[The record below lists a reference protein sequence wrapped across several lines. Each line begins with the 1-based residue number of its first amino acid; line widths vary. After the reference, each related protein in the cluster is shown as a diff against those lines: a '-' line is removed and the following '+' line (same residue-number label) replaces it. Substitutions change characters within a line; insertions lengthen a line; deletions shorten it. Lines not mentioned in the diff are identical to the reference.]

1 MGAAGSTSW
10 LESLS
15 TRAGADGAA
24 RTIRSRRMRR
34 MVSRP
39 MTCQLA
45 SGPITPARTMR
56 GWFTAPVGGA
66 DGSVLCH
73 GRAVCEDRAAFAHRH
88 ARRGGRRR
96 PADDQRHRSRIEVR
110 RTLGGR
116 WADAPRDVCGP
127 KRTHCNRF
135 VRWRAKGIRA
145 DLFETL
151 AQAGGPPF
159 QVLVD
164 STAVKAHRC
173 AAGGK
178 GGSKVRLSVAR
189 GEGAR
194 PRSTRSPTA
203 PDARSPFY

>member
-1 MGAAGSTSW
+1 MGAAESTSW

-39 MTCQLA
+39 LTCQQA
-45 SGPITPARTMR
+45 SGPITAARTMR
-56 GWFTAPVGGA
+56 VWFMAPAGGPM
-66 DGSVLCH
+66 DQFIVPD
-73 GRAVCEDRAAFAHRH
+73 EQFAKIAPHLPTDT
-88 ARRGGRRR
+88 RGEEGV
-96 PADDQRHRSRIEVR
+96 DVR
-110 RTLGGR
+110 RVISGIVHVSKSGGCAAGR
-116 WADAPRDVCGP
+116 LGP
-127 KRTHCNRF
+127 KQTHCNRV

-151 AQAGGPPF
+151 AQAGGPPSRA
-159 QVLVD
+159 LVD
-164 STAVKAHRC
+164 STAVKAHRG